1 MALRALPLRANPR
14 PTVNCQLPIVNCLPV
29 FLFLPLEGGFFFFF
43 TLLSF
48 VTFLSFPQL
57 CRGVRKCSRKCSAN
71 LRQRPAT
78 KGWKC
83 SPRCSPGE
91 KRLTRSMVDY
101 QLSVVKNIAAVSRN
115 EPDFL
120 NGYRLCSYQTTCST
134 ERLPVCASKNPKQ
147 SVAPQFTSRDIQR
160 DGKGNTFSC
169 DFQANLQKC
178 YYSVFIRAV
187 EVYCRCAA
195 ACGRCARFFGRG
207 GRWRCVPRRSGQ
219 EDFRPSDGDFFQPLG
234 GVWEK

>member
-1 MALRALPLRANPR
+1 MPR
-14 PTVNCQLPIVNCLPV
+14 GAQV
-29 FLFLPLEGGFFFFF
+29 
-43 TLLSF
+43 
-48 VTFLSFPQL
+48 FPQVFRQSSPAPGHKGL
-57 CRGVRKCSRKCSAN
+57 EVFPEVFPGV
-71 LRQRPAT
+71 
-78 KGWKC
+78 
-83 SPRCSPGE
+83 

-219 EDFRPSDGDFFQPLG
+219 EDFRPSDGDFFFNLLAAFGKNKKIGQKFCGAIFFLYTC
-234 GVWEK
+234 GVLTKI

>member
-1 MALRALPLRANPR
+1 
-14 PTVNCQLPIVNCLPV
+14 
-29 FLFLPLEGGFFFFF
+29 
-43 TLLSF
+43 
-48 VTFLSFPQL
+48 
-57 CRGVRKCSRKCSAN
+57 
-71 LRQRPAT
+71 
-78 KGWKC
+78 
-83 SPRCSPGE
+83 
-91 KRLTRSMVDY
+91 MVDY

-178 YYSVFIRAV
+178 YYSVFTGGGGLLSLRRGLRAV
-187 EVYCRCAA
+187 RPFFRSRRSLAVRAA
-195 ACGRCARFFGRG
+195 AVRAGGFSAFGRG
-207 GRWRCVPRRSGQ
+207 FFFSLLAAFGKNKKIGQ
-219 EDFRPSDGDFFQPLG
+219 KFCGAIFFLLTFARKDNSLRINRLVG
-234 GVWEK
+234 LLENWVMR

>member
-1 MALRALPLRANPR
+1 MPR
-14 PTVNCQLPIVNCLPV
+14 GAQV
-29 FLFLPLEGGFFFFF
+29 
-43 TLLSF
+43 
-48 VTFLSFPQL
+48 FPQ
-57 CRGVRKCSRKCSAN
+57 VF
-71 LRQRPAT
+71 RQSSPAPGH
-78 KGWKC
+78 KGLEVF
-83 SPRCSPGE
+83 PEVFPGE

-195 ACGRCARFFGRG
+195 ACGRCAVFSVAAVVGGACRG
-207 GRWRCVPRRSGQ
+207 GQGR
-219 EDFRPSDGDFFQPLG
+219 EDFRPSDGDFFSASWRRLG
-234 GVWEK
+234 KIRKSDKNFAGLFFFFILAAY